1 MTEVFDAA
9 VAPSF
14 SPAADSRAAIGLLR
28 RLRSGPGRDD
38 PYPIYAR
45 LRALGRAIPTPW
57 GGLLLPHYAECARV
71 IKDKTWLVP
80 SAVWRDE
87 HTPGWRS
94 GLTAVECTR
103 GMLQLDPP
111 EHTWHRQAAA
121 PRVARRALDRLAP
134 AMGGH
139 VDACIDALTTALER
153 DGRADFVATVAH
165 ALPAAMM
172 CELVGLPAG
181 DGELLR
187 GLVFDYTQVLDL
199 SPTPAQVKRADQA
212 ARTLGAYMD
221 RAIEQRRR
229 EPRDD
234 LLTDLIRAQDDGGQD
249 EPELARSVA
258 TVVLVGVGETMAGM
272 LSAMVVA
279 LAAHR
284 DQADR
289 LAAQL
294 DADPGAAPGAIS
306 VAVEELL
313 RWDVP
318 LQMTHRVATRDTDIG
333 GLPVSRGT
341 LVHLLLGSAQRDDAV
356 APEAER
362 LDLRRTPAA
371 TTLAFG
377 GGIHYCLGA
386 ALARMLAG
394 LVLPALLRRC
404 PPLRA
409 AAPPQRPPGVTFRSM
424 TSQLVEPDI

>member
-1 MTEVFDAA
+1 MTTVIGVA
-9 VAPSF
+9 V
-14 SPAADSRAAIGLLR
+14 SPYSTTATDPRAAIGLLR

-57 GGLLLPHYAECARV
+57 GGLLLPHYDECARV
-71 IKDKTWLVP
+71 IKDRTWLVP
-80 SAVWRDE
+80 SAIWRDE

-121 PRVARRALDRLAP
+121 PRVTRRALDRLAP

-139 VDACIDALTTALER
+139 VDACIDALTAAVER
-153 DGRADFVATVAH
+153 DGRADFAATVAH
-165 ALPAAMM
+165 ALPAAVM
-172 CELVGLPAG
+172 CELIGLPVA

-212 ARTLGAYMD
+212 ARTLGAYMN

-234 LLTDLIRAQDDGGQD
+234 LLTDLIRAQDDGSQD
-249 EPELARSVA
+249 EPELARAVA
-258 TVVLVGVGETMAGM
+258 TVVLVGGQETVAGM

-289 LAAQL
+289 LAAHL
-294 DADPGAAPGAIS
+294 DADPDAVPDAAS

-313 RWDVP
+313 RWDAP
-318 LQMTHRVATRDTDIG
+318 LQMTHRVAGRDTDIG
-333 GLPVSRGT
+333 GLPIPRGT

-356 APEAER
+356 VSQAER
-362 LDLRRTPAA
+362 LDLRRTPAT

-386 ALARMLAG
+386 ALARMLAS
-394 LVLPALLRRC
+394 LFLPALLRRC

-409 AAPPQRPPGVTFRSM
+409 AAPPHRPPGVTFRSM
-424 TSQLVEPDI
+424 TSQLVEPAT